1 MNAAAF
7 VVGPRE
13 GAGAMLFD
21 LAQALDFLSILPFRS
36 VLEAERVADHIPLC
50 FFLFAEVQDVR
61 KLVAPARAI
70 RFAGGRRVRFSPLV
84 YFSRNPSIETIKA
97 CISMGFDDVI
107 TEPFRASRVAPRLMR
122 QVDTEL
128 VYYETSSYFGPDR
141 RRRLDDAEREKHP
154 RRDRQRGVAA
164 AGRAGGRGPHRQQ
177 HGRAVACPSAVAK
190 ASSAASKSSGT
201 HRPASMC

>member
-97 CISMGFDDVI
+97 CMSMGCDDVI

-141 RRRLDDAEREKHP
+141 RRRLDDRSGLPERRGEGQF
-154 RRDRQRGVAA
+154 RRLEIVRHASTGVNVLSDD
-164 AGRAGGRGPHRQQ
+164 QQ
-177 HGRAVACPSAVAK
+177 I
-190 ASSAASKSSGT
+190 
-201 HRPASMC
+201 ML